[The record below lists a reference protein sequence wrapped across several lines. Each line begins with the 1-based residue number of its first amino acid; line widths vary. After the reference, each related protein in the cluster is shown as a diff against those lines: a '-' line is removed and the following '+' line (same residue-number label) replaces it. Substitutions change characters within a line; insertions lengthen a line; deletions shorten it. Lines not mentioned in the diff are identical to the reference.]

1 MAIGILG
8 NKIGMT
14 QIFDAAGEIIP
25 VTIIKGGP
33 CYVTQIKS
41 NENCGYNSV
50 QLGYLEVAPNLKSL
64 TKPKLGHFSKK
75 EFTSI
80 PLS

>member
-1 MAIGILG
+1 MVSIGILG

-14 QIFDAAGEIIP
+14 QVFDTKGDVIP

-41 NENCGYNSV
+41 TNT
-50 QLGYLEVAPNLKSL
+50 PI
-64 TKPKLGHFSKK
+64 FSR
-75 EFTSI
+75 
-80 PLS
+80 PPHGVMLMA